1 MNLLDSIR
9 VQEGVVIF
17 DLDST
22 LLDNRP
28 RQARIL
34 REFGR
39 ERRLPA
45 LEAARPEHVDSWDL
59 TRAMRNAGF
68 ADAET
73 WAQEARR
80 FWRRRFFTSE
90 YCAGDE
96 AIVGAVDYVRSIN
109 GLVVYCTGRHEEM
122 RRGTLASFER
132 LGFPLPGERV
142 KLLMKPTSDIHD
154 DDYKISACDEIRAL
168 GKVIAAFDNEPTHA
182 NIYRRAFPDAQ
193 VVHLATD
200 HSGRPVELLAGIV
213 SIPNFGDA
221 SRR

>member
-9 VQEGVVIF
+9 AQDGVVIF

-34 REFGR
+34 RELGD
-39 ERRLPA
+39 EHHLPA
-45 LEAARPEHVDSWDL
+45 LQAARPEHVDSWDL

-68 ADAET
+68 ADAEK
-73 WAQEARR
+73 WAQVARR

-96 AIVGAVDYVRSIN
+96 AIEGAVAYVRSVH

-122 RRGTLASFER
+122 RKGTLASLER

-142 KLLMKPTSDIHD
+142 KLLMKPTSNIHD
-154 DDYKISACDEIRAL
+154 DDYKISACEEIRSFGNVL
-168 GKVIAAFDNEPTHA
+168 AAFDNEPTHA

-200 HSGRPVELLAGIV
+200 HSGRPVELLPGIV
-213 SIPNFGDA
+213 SIPHF
-221 SRR
+221 